1 MRAYVFVNTWIS
13 PRRLHRQYMQHNIHT
28 YFKITCHRH
37 TYTNNLFLYFAD
49 DLFVS
54 VYPPDVTSSIVD
66 YGDSFNISFIYV
78 SDFRRGDVQFEL
90 LLNGTVIATSL
101 PVDPVNDQIYTY
113 SIDPFSQYEGLYVL
127 RQNAERGK
135 FVQVQTYI
143 HLLPQPCLL
152 LLALS

>member
-1 MRAYVFVNTWIS
+1 MGMY
-13 PRRLHRQYMQHNIHT
+13 
-28 YFKITCHRH
+28 
-37 TYTNNLFLYFAD
+37 TYTNNLSLFLYLTD
-49 DLFVS
+49 DIFVS

-113 SIDPFSQYEGLYVL
+113 SIDPFSRYEGLYVL

-135 FVQVQTYI
+135 FVHVQTFI
-143 HLLPQPCLL
+143 HLLPQLCLL
-152 LLALS
+152 LLALT